1 MYSSDNAGS
10 SRPKRLCTNIDL
22 RSTENEI
29 ERLLFESDDENID
42 YCDSGSDYLGES
54 DSDSSSTSD
63 VGYEMS
69 TEQNLEFPNTITTNN
84 TRTTNEIDLSNFTF
98 DKQPGLLVPIP
109 KNGKPIDFFFH
120 TI

>member
-1 MYSSDNAGS
+1 MDSSDNAGS

-29 ERLLFESDDENID
+29 ERLHFESDDENID
-42 YCDSGSDYLGES
+42 YCDSGCDYLGES

-84 TRTTNEIDLSNFTF
+84 T
-98 DKQPGLLVPIP
+98 
-109 KNGKPIDFFFH
+109 
-120 TI
+120 